1 MQEGIN
7 KIIKACTTVLE
18 QTPPE
23 LSADIVEK
31 GLILTGGGSLLTGL
45 VERLEEELTIPV
57 LIAETPLTCV
67 AEGCGIL
74 LENKKKL
81 EESQKE

>member
-1 MQEGIN
+1 MDDSIN
-7 KIIKACTTVLE
+7 RMIKSCKNVLE

-31 GLILTGGGSLLTGL
+31 GVILTGGGSLLTGL
-45 VERLEEELTIPV
+45 LERLEEELTIPV

-74 LENKKKL
+74 LENRKQL
-81 EESQKE
+81 EQDQ